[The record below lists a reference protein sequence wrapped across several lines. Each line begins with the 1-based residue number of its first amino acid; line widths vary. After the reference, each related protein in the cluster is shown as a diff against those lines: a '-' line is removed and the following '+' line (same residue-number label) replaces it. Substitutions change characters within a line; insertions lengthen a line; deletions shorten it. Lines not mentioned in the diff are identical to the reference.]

1 MIDIK
6 KFFKSIHYALE
17 GINYALNNDQN
28 LVIHFIAALIVIIA
42 SIIFDISPF
51 EMGIL
56 GLTILLVIAAEMI
69 NSAIEKMVD
78 LITKEHRM
86 EAKIAKDV
94 SSGMVLL
101 IAIGSVIIGILVF
114 TPYIL
119 RLFHWRV

>member
-28 LVIHFIAALIVIIA
+28 LVIHFIAALLVIIA

-114 TPYIL
+114 TPYVL
-119 RLFHWRV
+119 RLFHWGR

>member
-6 KFFKSIHYALE
+6 KFFKSIRFALE

-28 LVIHFIAALIVIIA
+28 LVIHFIAALVVIIA

-56 GLTILLVIAAEMI
+56 GLTILLVIASEMI

>member
-1 MIDIK
+1 MVRVRR
-6 KFFKSIHYALE
+6 FGKSFHYAFQ
-17 GINYALNNDQN
+17 GINYALNSDQN
-28 LVIHFIAALIVIIA
+28 LVIHFIVAFFVIIA
-42 SIIFDISPF
+42 SILFRVNPF

-78 LITKEHRM
+78 LITKEHRA

-94 SSGMVLL
+94 SSGMVLI
-101 IAIGSVIIGILVF
+101 IAIGSVIIGILIF

-119 RLFHWRV
+119 RLL

>member
-6 KFFKSIHYALE
+6 RFVKSFKFALE

-28 LVIHFIAALIVIIA
+28 LVVHFIAALCVVIA

-94 SSGMVLL
+94 SSGMVLVT
-101 IAIGSVIIGILVF
+101 AIGSIIIGILVF
-114 TPYIL
+114 TPYLL
-119 RLFHWRV
+119 RYFHWNI